1 MRDGLDR
8 SRLAQV
14 SVILL
19 NGLSDTVIA
28 TTDGAGRFSATVAL
42 PPGANRIDFRR
53 SGFLE
58 QSTFLAGNA
67 PAVPPVLDV
76 LLPRSCTVPAMGV
89 DSSGNN
95 HNLQLTSVP
104 DGLYFY
110 WAPSNQ
116 PVRDYWIEVR
126 SRSDLLMAPDIFG
139 QSTGG
144 QPFYR
149 WTTPTPGSYSA
160 IYRTQNDCGLSAP
173 SNVVFV
179 NVQ

>member
-1 MRDGLDR
+1 MTL
-8 SRLAQV
+8 S
-14 SVILL
+14 

-28 TTDGAGRFSATVAL
+28 TTDAAGAFSATVAL

-58 QSTFLAGNA
+58 QSTFLASNA

-89 DSSGNN
+89 DSSGD
-95 HNLQLTSVP
+95 HNLQLTSIP

-126 SRSDLLMAPDIFG
+126 NGADLLMAPDIFA

-144 QPFYR
+144 QTFYR
-149 WTTPTPGSYSA
+149 WNTPTPGSYSA

-173 SNVVFV
+173 SNSVFV
-179 NVQ
+179 QVQ